1 MNVRTDTQPSWFLKL
16 SEERQGSWTEQD
28 GEKAL
33 SANTLSGF
41 PIRMILKD
49 GTILDGEKGEERDT
63 FEGGHDIAIRLPGRK
78 TQKWVPLDSIEAV
91 WADKGPDLR
100 DILSAFVEKVREAI
114 NTTA

>member
-1 MNVRTDTQPSWFLKL
+1 MNVSTETQPSWFTKL
-16 SEERQGSWTEQD
+16 SEERQGTWTEQD

-41 PIRMILKD
+41 PMRIILKD

-63 FEGGHDIAIRLPGRK
+63 FEGGRDIAIRLPGRK
-78 TQKWVPLDSIEAV
+78 TQKWVPEAEIATV

-100 DILSAFVEKVREAI
+100 DILAAFVEKVRESF
-114 NTTA
+114 TQ